1 MDCDENEHNII
12 NLHLPWPTYDK
23 YFLILNESEYGKNV
37 HVKCKLCVGNSKP
50 LSTSKISS
58 SNLKKHLKLSNN

>member
-1 MDCDENEHNII
+1 MDCDENERM

-23 YFLILNESEYGKNV
+23 YFEMLNQSENGKNC

-58 SNLKKHLKLSNN
+58 SNLKKHLKVSNN